1 MTRKPLL
8 QKHCAGAVITRL
20 FVAISFCIAGSV
32 QATNYYVDSSS
43 QFNALK
49 DKSNNSFATLYPGD
63 RVFLKGG
70 TNWGGLVQNLTGSMS
85 DANAQTNPAIVYAC
99 DSNYIPTVGGVVI
112 TGVSQVNLKGS
123 GVVFAGITFGSNSG
137 MLPVGNAT
145 DYDDTGQT
153 AWMISTAGGS
163 RYNTISHIKFDH
175 CGVTCTNTNDHYGP
189 WVMMYGYHNTLQ
201 YSDFQGRDFNPNDKN
216 VTDNGWNRTSIRD
229 GTVVVLMQ
237 SADTAQW
244 GHHTIR
250 YNYFGPKLIG
260 LNNDPNYYAPTDGAG
275 ASQANNFYEIVRLGV
290 GGQATNTFACIVENN
305 AFYHSFWSVYGGIND
320 NLAESEMISAKSRG
334 NVIRNNT
341 VLNTHGEI
349 SLRQNDYST
358 VSGNFILGG
367 ASYDSGGNIVFN
379 ESVSSE
385 MGGIRSFGFGN
396 IIANNYLYNLIGN
409 SLSSA
414 FMLGEGTNTT
424 GTLDSL
430 RVGVA
435 TDNNTFYETANYNW
449 VVGNTFY
456 NCVTINLDLQRQTYT
471 NPVFATRFINN
482 LIYYSSNSVN
492 GITGTGISGQNTD
505 ALTNHGG
512 IAWGNWIYSPNSTQL
527 GSAASMLGTASNTIS
542 TSSASNPLLTAT
554 YAGLYVP
561 QTNSPV
567 LGQGYALPPVNDT
580 SDQAA
585 YHDLAGYVAKFS
597 AIDMRGLARPV
608 SGQEIGDYQG
618 SALGSGSRPLKRYE
632 VGIVTNTYYPILL
645 PSTNIA
651 VSVGNLSQVY
661 SGNAV
666 AQATSTTTPLNIP
679 VTYTYNG
686 ATNPPTNAGTYT
698 VVAAVYDPIYGGATT
713 TNLIIAQISP
723 VITISANTQP
733 YTGNAVPVTVTTAP
747 AGIPVTV
754 TYSGSGYSSTTN
766 PPTNPGTYSLIAV
779 ASETAN
785 TFETTTNGILTITAA
800 PAIVSNLNPLSLQG
814 LLFTYQ
820 ILTLNGAT
828 SFRASG
834 LPPGLILD
842 TNTGIITG
850 TNSQIGTTNFSIIAS
865 NAQGSSTT
873 TLTIQTTNSVYTYT
887 NSATWVCPSNVTSVQ
902 VECWGGGGAGGSA
915 SKPVSPVS
923 YGGGG
928 AGGAYAK
935 KISHPVTPGT
945 TYYISVGAG
954 GANSSSTNGTTVS
967 GGDSWFNSSNMLSNA
982 LVVARGGAGGA
993 SGISASGAGGAGT
1006 TNNSV
1011 GSILYSG
1018 GNGATGSSANGSG
1031 GGGGGAGTNGNGAT
1045 ATNYAGATNAWGTGN
1060 GGTGITNNSVNGG
1073 NGIAPGGGGGGARS
1087 SSASVFSGGN
1097 GAAGQVIIT
1106 VKGLSATVT
1115 PGSLTQTYDGT
1126 PKSISVTT
1134 APTNLPVSITYS
1146 NAGYPVSVN
1155 APTNA
1160 GSYAVMTTVTNSSYT
1175 GSTNGTLTIAPA
1187 TPLIAISGTT
1197 NAPYNG
1203 TAHSVSASI
1212 APTFIPVSVTY
1223 NGSTTP
1229 PSAVGI
1235 YTVLAS
1241 NAADALGSNW
1251 VASSAT
1257 STLNIYDPVAAW
1269 RTSYFGTTSNVGLSS
1284 DNATN
1289 GNGLNNLQSYTFG
1302 VDPTQSLSNTLLM
1315 ISNTGSNTMTLS
1327 FLARAAGSTSGYSG
1341 LTRYYN
1347 LESTT
1352 NLYDSNSWSSVSGYS
1367 NIQGLN
1373 QVITLS
1379 TNTSGGTKWFY
1390 RLKAWL
1396 Q

>member
-1 MTRKPLL
+1 M
-8 QKHCAGAVITRL
+8 
-20 FVAISFCIAGSV
+20 AGSL
-32 QATNYYVDSSS
+32 QATNYYIDTST
-43 QFNALK
+43 QFNSGK
-49 DKSNNSFATLYPGD
+49 DKNGSTFTTLRTGD
-63 RVFLKGG
+63 RVYLKGG
-70 TNWGGLVQNLTGSMS
+70 TNWGGIVQTLTGSMTDS
-85 DANAQTNPAIVYAC
+85 NALTNPAIVYAC
-99 DSNYIPTVGGVVI
+99 DTNYVPSVGGVI
-112 TGVSQVNLKGS
+112 INGVSQINLAGT
-123 GVVFAGITFGSNSG
+123 GIVFAGVTFSSNSG
-137 MLPVGNAT
+137 MLPTGNAT

-189 WVMMYGYHNTLQ
+189 WVMMYGYHNTMQ
-201 YSDFQGRDFNPNDKN
+201 YCDLQGRDFNTNDIN
-216 VTDNGWNRTSIRD
+216 VTYNGWNRTSIRD
-229 GTVVVLMQ
+229 GSVVVLIQ
-237 SADTAQW
+237 NADTVQW

-250 YNYFGPKLIG
+250 YNYFGPKNIG
-260 LNNDPNYYAPTDGAG
+260 LNNDTNYYAPTDGVG
-275 ASQANNFYEIVRLGV
+275 ASQANNFYEVIRLGV

-305 AFYHSFWSVYGGIND
+305 AFYHALWSVYPTNYPNYD
-320 NLAESEMISAKSRG
+320 NIAESEMISTKSRG
-334 NVIRNNT
+334 NIIRNNT
-341 VLNTHGEI
+341 CLNSMGEI

-358 VSGNFILGG
+358 VVGNFIFGG
-367 ASYDSGGNIVFN
+367 GSYDTNGNIVIN
-379 ESVSSE
+379 EAVSAN
-385 MGGIRSFGFGN
+385 MGGCRSFGFGN
-396 IIANNYLYNLIGN
+396 IIANNYFYNLIGS

-414 FMLGEGTNTT
+414 LALGEGSSAT
-424 GTLDSL
+424 GTLTNL
-430 RVGVA
+430 NVGIA
-435 TDNNTFYETANYNW
+435 TNSSTFYPTANYNW
-449 VVGNTFY
+449 VMGNTFY
-456 NCVTINLDLQRQTYT
+456 NCVTICLDLQRQVYT
-471 NPVFATRFINN
+471 NTVYGTRFLNN

-492 GITGTGISGQNTD
+492 GITGTGISGQNS
-505 ALTNHGG
+505 NSMISNYGG
-512 IAWGNWIYSPNSTQL
+512 LAYGNFIYAPNSTQL
-527 GSAASMLGTASNTIS
+527 GSAATMLGTASNTI
-542 TSSASNPLLTAT
+542 TLVTNPLLTGKYDAV
-554 YAGLYVP
+554 YVP
-561 QTNSPV
+561 ANNSPV
-567 LGQGYALPPVNDT
+567 IGMGYPIPTANDT
-580 SDQAA
+580 SSEATN
-585 YHDLAGYVAKFS
+585 HNLGSYVAS
-597 AIDMRGLARPV
+597 CGAIDMRGLARPV

-645 PSTNIA
+645 PSTNVA
-651 VSVGNLSQVY
+651 VTVGNLSQPY

-686 ATNPPTNAGTYT
+686 DTNPPTNAGAYT
-698 VVAAVYDPIYGGATT
+698 VVAAVYDPIYGGSTT

-747 AGIPVTV
+747 TGIPVTV

-766 PPTNPGTYSLIAV
+766 PPTNPGTYSMIAV
-779 ASETAN
+779 ANATSN
-785 TFETTTNGILTITAA
+785 TFEATTNGILTITAA
-800 PAIVSNLNPLSLQG
+800 PAIVSNLNPVSIQG

-820 ILTLNGAT
+820 ILALNGAT
-828 SFRASG
+828 SFSASG
-834 LPPGLILD
+834 LPLGLILD

-873 TLTIQTTNSVYTYT
+873 TLTIQTTNSVYTYS
-887 NSATWVCPSNVTSVQ
+887 NSTTWVCPSNVTSVQ

-935 KISHPVTPGT
+935 TISHPVTPGT
-945 TYYISVGAG
+945 TYYITVGAG

-967 GGDSWFNSSNMLSNA
+967 GGDSWFNSSNTLSNA
-982 LVVARGGAGGA
+982 LVVARGGPGGA

-1006 TNNSV
+1006 TNSSV

-1031 GGGGGAGTNGNGAT
+1031 GGGGGAGTNGNGST

-1352 NLYDSNSWSSVSGYS
+1352 NLYDSNSWSPVSGYS

>member
-1 MTRKPLL
+1 M
-8 QKHCAGAVITRL
+8 
-20 FVAISFCIAGSV
+20 AGSV
-32 QATNYYVDSSS
+32 RATNYYVDSSS

-63 RVFLKGG
+63 RVFLKGA
-70 TNWGGLVQNLTGSMS
+70 TNWGGLVQSLTGSMS

-430 RVGVA
+430 RVGVP

-492 GITGTGISGQNTD
+492 GVTGTGISGQNTD

-608 SGQEIGDYQG
+608 SGQDIGDYQG

-645 PSTNIA
+645 PSTNVA
-651 VSVGNLSQVY
+651 VSVGNLSQAY

-865 NAQGSSTT
+865 NAVGSSTT
-873 TLTIQTTNSVYTYT
+873 TLAIQTTNSVYTYT

-902 VECWGGGGAGGSA
+902 IECWGAGGAGGSA
-915 SKPVSPVS
+915 NKLSSTAL
-923 YGGGG
+923 GGGG

-935 KISHPVTPGT
+935 MYSYPVTPGT
-945 TYYISVGAG
+945 TYYLNVGSGGVPESASTITNNTSVP
-954 GANSSSTNGTTVS
+954 
-967 GGDSWFNSSNMLSNA
+967 GGDSWFNSSNAPSINILA
-982 LVVARGGAGGA
+982 KGGAGGNA
-993 SGISASGAGGAGT
+993 VTSGPGLGGTGSTNGSLGDLVYAGGSGAAGYST
-1006 TNNSV
+1006 T
-1011 GSILYSG
+1011 L
-1018 GNGATGSSANGSG
+1018 G
-1031 GGGGGAGTNGNGAT
+1031 GGGGGSGGTSSAGNSATNGSTNGAT
-1045 ATNYAGATNAWGTGN
+1045 AVTGGGN
-1060 GGTGITNNSVNGG
+1060 GGNPNTSGSSGVGQTPSIP
-1073 NGIAPGGGGGGARS
+1073 PGGGGGGSRAGS
-1087 SSASVFSGGN
+1087 SGSFYLGGN
-1097 GAAGQVIIT
+1097 GAAGRVIIT
-1106 VKGLSATVT
+1106 VKGLSAVVT
-1115 PGSLTQTYDGT
+1115 PGGLTQTYDGT
-1126 PKSISVTT
+1126 PKSISATT
-1134 APTNLPVSITYS
+1134 APSNLPVSITYS
-1146 NAGYPVSVN
+1146 NAGYPVSGN

-1160 GSYAVMTTVTNSSYT
+1160 GSYSVMTTVTNSSYT

-1203 TAHSVSASI
+1203 AAHSVSASI
-1212 APTFIPVSVTY
+1212 APNFIPVSVTY

-1229 PSAVGI
+1229 PNAVGI

-1269 RTSYFGTTSNVGLSS
+1269 RTSYFGTTSSVGLSS

-1302 VDPTQSLSNTLLM
+1302 VEPNQSVSNTLLM

-1347 LESTT
+1347 LEATT
-1352 NLYDSNSWSSVSGYS
+1352 NLNDSTSWSPVSGYS

-1373 QVITLS
+1373 QVVALS